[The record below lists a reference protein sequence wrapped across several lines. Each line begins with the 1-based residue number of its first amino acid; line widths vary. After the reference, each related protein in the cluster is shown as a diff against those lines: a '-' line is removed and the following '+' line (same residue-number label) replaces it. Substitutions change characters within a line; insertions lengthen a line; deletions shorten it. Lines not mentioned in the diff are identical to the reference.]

1 MLAFR
6 QRVERKRASSLYL
19 VNRTKLTP
27 EASRALEWA
36 ERQLGR
42 EIRLDRY
49 TLPQVMAAAL
59 RSMYLNASNHE
70 TEAGVALYIDPTR
83 SDSTW
88 AHCDSTVGAY
98 MNLLGRFDVATRR
111 LTLWHAENETHAA
124 LEYFSPVFRK
134 WVYYDPLYGAILLT
148 GSGVPAG
155 VQDIQGEISQKGF
168 DTDKW
173 RFQAVRIY
181 DLFDD
186 TPVEAVD
193 SGYGVFEEVDYDDVL
208 RNYLNVIAIRREDV
222 QQSGG
227 SLPGSEIKGRWLV
240 IDNTAL
246 SPAPDERAGRLIRR
260 VVESFSTRQPF
271 LKNQHFELSIVRG
284 VSEADLGLGD
294 E

>member
-1 MLAFR
+1 MRFAWIAICVVLASCGYRPTDASEGTSSVLSSPSPRMLAFR

-98 MNLLGRFDVATRR
+98 M
-111 LTLWHAENETHAA
+111 
-124 LEYFSPVFRK
+124 
-134 WVYYDPLYGAILLT
+134 
-148 GSGVPAG
+148 
-155 VQDIQGEISQKGF
+155 
-168 DTDKW
+168 
-173 RFQAVRIY
+173 
-181 DLFDD
+181 
-186 TPVEAVD
+186 
-193 SGYGVFEEVDYDDVL
+193 
-208 RNYLNVIAIRREDV
+208 
-222 QQSGG
+222 
-227 SLPGSEIKGRWLV
+227 
-240 IDNTAL
+240 
-246 SPAPDERAGRLIRR
+246 
-260 VVESFSTRQPF
+260 
-271 LKNQHFELSIVRG
+271 
-284 VSEADLGLGD
+284 
-294 E
+294 